1 MSEAAAPIASNI
13 PEYTVSEISGAVKR
27 TLEGAF
33 GRVRVRGEITEF
45 KRYPSGHLYFSLKDE
60 GAKISG
66 VVWKSGVGRLG
77 LAPENGVE
85 VIATGRVSSYGERS
99 SYQLIVERM
108 EYAGAGALLARIE
121 MLRKRLAEEGLFG
134 ADRKRHIPLLPDVV
148 GVVTSA
154 SGAVLHDIRTT
165 IARRFPRPVLLWAV
179 PVQGEGAAARIA
191 AAIAGFD
198 AIARGGLVARP
209 DVLIVARGGGSL
221 EDLMAFN
228 DEAVIRAAAACRIPL
243 ISAVGHE
250 TDHTL
255 IDLVSDRR
263 APTPTAAAEMAVPS
277 KPELASVLMR
287 DGARL
292 AGGLMRIVGERRVQ
306 LGRAERGLP
315 DLPGLLGGARQR
327 MDDRAE
333 RLVLALPN
341 LMRQRRAALDR
352 AGREIPDLP
361 ALLGAARTAVADRGH
376 RLLLALPN
384 LVRERRSALDRAERA
399 IPDAP
404 ALLRAARL
412 AVVDRAARLG
422 LALPNLVQTRR
433 HALARVQLD
442 PALRHAV
449 AGHRRGASAAL
460 ARLSPAMLAS
470 GLREARTRLGAA
482 GARLDSV
489 SYEKVLERGF
499 ALVSDAAGH
508 NITRAAEVRPGA
520 RLTLRFA
527 DGTVAAGAD
536 RKGNPAQGAL
546 PF

>member
-1 MSEAAAPIASNI
+1 MSEAAAAPVSNV

-60 GAKISG
+60 GGKIG
-66 VVWKSGVGRLG
+66 GIVWKSGVARLG
-77 LAPENGVE
+77 LVPENGVE
-85 VIATGRVSSYGERS
+85 VVATGRISAYGERS

-121 MLRKRLAEEGLFG
+121 LLRKRLAEEGLF
-134 ADRKRHIPLLPDVV
+134 AEDRKRRLPLLPDVV

-154 SGAVLHDIRTT
+154 SGAVLHDILTT
-165 IARRFPRPVLLWAV
+165 IARRFPRPILLWPV

-198 AIARGGLVARP
+198 RIASGGPVKRP

-228 DEAVIRAAAACRIPL
+228 DEAVIRAAALCRIPL

-263 APTPTAAAEMAVPS
+263 APTPTAAAELAVPS
-277 KPELASVLMR
+277 RAELASLLMR

-292 AGGLMRIVGERRVQ
+292 AGGLMRMVGEHRVR

-315 DLPGLLGGARQR
+315 DLPNLVGGARQR
-327 MDDRAE
+327 LDDRAE
-333 RLVLALPN
+333 RLRMALPH
-341 LMRQRRAALDR
+341 LLGARRAAL
-352 AGREIPDLP
+352 
-361 ALLGAARTAVADRGH
+361 VQ
-376 RLLLALPN
+376 
-384 LVRERRSALDRAERA
+384 AERA

-404 ALLRAARL
+404 ALLRIARQDVTDREARL
-412 AVVDRAARLG
+412 R
-422 LALPNLVQTRR
+422 LALPNLVQARR
-433 HALARVQLD
+433 HALLRVQLD
-442 PALRHAV
+442 GALRHAV
-449 AGHRRGASAAL
+449 ALQRRHASAAL

-470 GLREARTRLGAA
+470 SLREARTRLLAA
-482 GARLDSV
+482 SARLDSV

-499 ALVSDAAGH
+499 TLVADGAGH
-508 NITRAAEVRPGA
+508 PITRAAAVRPGA
-520 RLTLRFA
+520 RLHIRFA
-527 DGTVAAGAD
+527 DGTVGATAD
-536 RKGNPAQGAL
+536 TKGRSAQGSL